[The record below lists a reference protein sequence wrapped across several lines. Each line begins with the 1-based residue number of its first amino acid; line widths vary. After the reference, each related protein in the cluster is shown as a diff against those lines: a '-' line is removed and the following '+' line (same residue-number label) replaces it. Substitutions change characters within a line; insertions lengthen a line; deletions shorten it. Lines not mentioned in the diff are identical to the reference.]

1 MEANG
6 DVTVQA
12 GSINDLSSDAFL
24 VLPLAALGY
33 EYYVMCYQYMANTK
47 YQQGP
52 SQFGVVGTRKD
63 TRVTILLPAS
73 NPDIEF
79 DLTTR
84 TRIRRIGRTLRLTMD
99 AYETLQV
106 RLRSDMALNNI
117 WRRTSTM
124 IDTSRYYA
132 DTYNHSVVQHLRYMK
147 LINLQ
152 HFYEHT
158 EQHCKQTVVTK
169 MEM

>member
-1 MEANG
+1 MKANG

-52 SQFGVVGTRKD
+52 SQFGVVGTQKD

-84 TRIRRIGRTLRLTMD
+84 TRIRRTGRTLRLTMD

-117 WRRTSTM
+117 RRRTSTM
-124 IDTSRYYA
+124 IDTSR
-132 DTYNHSVVQHLRYMK
+132 
-147 LINLQ
+147 
-152 HFYEHT
+152 
-158 EQHCKQTVVTK
+158 
-169 MEM
+169 